1 MKKQCK
7 TAALAAIHETAQGM
21 YEAKVIAKETMKE
34 FEEMC
39 VIPVRKAAQDTN

>member
-21 YEAKVIAKETMKE
+21 YEANVIDKETMKA
-34 FEEMC
+34 FDEMC
-39 VIPVRKAAQDTN
+39 LIPARKLARDIN